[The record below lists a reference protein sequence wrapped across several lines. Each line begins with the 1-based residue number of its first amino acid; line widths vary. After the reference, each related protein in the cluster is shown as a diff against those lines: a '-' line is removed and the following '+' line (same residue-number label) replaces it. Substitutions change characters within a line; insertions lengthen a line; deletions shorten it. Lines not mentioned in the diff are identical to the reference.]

1 MRPSLLLSLD
11 MKPLS
16 ILLSLGLVATAT
28 AQTTPTVPEPD
39 HVHLDE
45 FEVTTH
51 PYARSSSEIAQP
63 TSVLGGLELDLSQG
77 LSLGELVA
85 QEPGV
90 SSTYF
95 GPGAGRPVIRG
106 LTGPRVA
113 VLQNGSEMIDAS
125 TISPDHAVSLDPLL
139 IERVEITRGPA
150 ALLQGGS
157 AIGGAVNVVTHR
169 IHETLPPDGVH
180 GRIEGRT
187 GTVDD
192 ELSGGVVLEGAIDQL
207 AWHFDSFYRE
217 TEDIDIPGFAE
228 SKYLRRLEALEE
240 EEAHHDED
248 EHEDEDHHDEHDD
261 DHDEHEPEEE
271 EEAFGTVPN
280 SFVETQ
286 GGAFGLSWITDNGYV
301 GASFSM
307 FDSNYGIPPGAHSHE
322 HGHEDEHHDEEGEE
336 HHDEDEEHHDEE
348 EEHGH
353 DEGEEEFVS
362 IDLEQRR
369 FELQG
374 EVREP
379 FAGLQALR
387 WHAAWADY
395 EHTELEGNEVGTVFS
410 NEGFDIRLDA
420 LHQPWGDW
428 QGALGVEWSFSDF
441 DAVGAEAF
449 VPPTDTETFSLM
461 IFEELETGPN
471 IFQIGARLD
480 AQSIEVTDGTG
491 RDDSSTGWALSFG
504 NVHTAS
510 EAWSIATS
518 LSVTER
524 VPIAQELFADGPHIG
539 TNAYEVGDATLD
551 NERSLGIDVSL
562 RKSGEFLS
570 GVVTAFANDFDGYIY
585 ENPTGAEEDELPVYE
600 FTQRDARFYGVEATG
615 LLHVLESDHG
625 HLDLTFGVDF
635 VHARNLTDDTYLPR
649 TPPWRWR
656 AGAAWE
662 HHAWKFGTEILFA
675 EGQDDLAPDEL
686 PTDAYELLSA
696 YAGYRW
702 IAGDTTWDLL
712 LRGSNL
718 TDSEARLHTSFLKDI
733 APLPGRNVT
742 LSVRMSF

>member
-1 MRPSLLLSLD
+1 

-28 AQTTPTVPEPD
+28 AQTTPSSLVEDPL
-39 HVHLDE
+39 HLDE

-63 TSVLGGLELDLSQG
+63 TSVLGGQALDLRQG
-77 LSLGELVA
+77 LSLGELVS

-106 LTGPRVA
+106 LAGPRVA
-113 VLQNGSEMIDAS
+113 VLQNGSDMIDAS

-169 IHETLPPDGVH
+169 IHETLPSEGVH

-187 GTVDD
+187 SSVD
-192 ELSGGVVLEGAIDQL
+192 EERSGGVVIEGAIDQL

-217 TEDIDIPGFAE
+217 TKDIDIPGYAE

-240 EEAHHDED
+240 AEEHHDDEEHEDEHHDEEHED
-248 EHEDEDHHDEHDD
+248 EHEHD
-261 DHDEHEPEEE
+261 EE

-286 GGAFGLSWITDNGYV
+286 GGAFGLSWITDNGFV

-322 HGHEDEHHDEEGEE
+322 HGHEEEEHHDDEGEE
-336 HHDEDEEHHDEE
+336 HHDEDEEP
-348 EEHGH
+348 GH
-353 DEGEEEFVS
+353 EEGEEELVS

-379 FAGLQALR
+379 FAGWQALR
-387 WHAAWADY
+387 WHAAWANY
-395 EHTELEGNEVGTVFS
+395 QHTELEGDEIGTVFT
-410 NEGFDIRLDA
+410 NEGFDFRVDA
-420 LHQPWGDW
+420 LHQPWGEW
-428 QGALGVEWSFSDF
+428 QGALGFEWSFSDF
-441 DAVGAEAF
+441 NAVGAEAF
-449 VPPTDTETFSLM
+449 VPPTETETFSLM
-461 IFEELETGPN
+461 LFEELETGSN
-471 IFQIGARLD
+471 IYQFGARMD
-480 AQSIEVTDGTG
+480 AQSIDVTDGTG
-491 RDDSSTGWALSFG
+491 RDRSSTGWALSFG
-504 NVHTAS
+504 NVHTVS
-510 EAWSIATS
+510 EDWSIATS
-518 LSVTER
+518 LSLTER

-539 TNAYEVGDATLD
+539 TNAYEIGDPTLD
-551 NERSLGIDVSL
+551 HERSLGLDVSL
-562 RKSGEFLS
+562 RREGELFS
-570 GVVTAFANDFDGYIY
+570 GVVTGFVNEFTGYIF
-585 ENPTGAEEDELPVYE
+585 ENPTGAEEDGLAVYE
-600 FTQRDARFYGVEATG
+600 FTQRDARFYGLEATG
-615 LLHVLESDHG
+615 MMHLWANDQG
-625 HLDLTFGVDF
+625 HLDWTFGMDF
-635 VHARNLTDDTYLPR
+635 VHAHNETDDSYLPR
-649 TPPWRWR
+649 ISPWRWR
-656 AGAAWE
+656 TGLDWQRGPLRI
-662 HHAWKFGTEILFA
+662 GTEVVFN
-675 EGQDDLAPDEL
+675 EGQDRLTPGEL
-686 PTDAYELLSA
+686 PTDAYELWSA
-696 YAGYRW
+696 YAGYRF
-702 IAGDTTWDLL
+702 ITGDTTWDLL

>member
-1 MRPSLLLSLD
+1 
-11 MKPLS
+11 MKPFS

-28 AQTTPTVPEPD
+28 AQTTPAVPEHD

-63 TSVLGGLELDLSQG
+63 TSVMGGQALDLRQG
-77 LSLGELVA
+77 LNLGDLVS

-106 LTGPRVA
+106 LAGPRVA
-113 VLQNGSEMIDAS
+113 VLQNGSDMMDAS

-187 GTVDD
+187 GSVDD
-192 ELSGGVVLEGAIDQL
+192 ELSGGIVLEGAIDQL

-217 TEDIDIPGFAE
+217 SEDIDIPGFAE
-228 SKYLRRLEALEE
+228 SKYLRRLEEAEE
-240 EEAHHDED
+240 HHDED
-248 EHEDEDHHDEHDD
+248 EHEDEDHDE
-261 DHDEHEPEEE
+261 DHEDEHEHEEE
-271 EEAFGTVPN
+271 EEAFGTLPN
-280 SFVETQ
+280 SFVESQ

-322 HGHEDEHHDEEGEE
+322 HEEDEHHDEE
-336 HHDEDEEHHDEE
+336 
-348 EEHGH
+348 EHGY
-353 DEGEEEFVS
+353 GEEELVS

-379 FAGLQALR
+379 FAAWQAFR

-395 EHTELEGNEVGTVFS
+395 QHTELEGDEVGTVFT
-410 NEGFDIRLDA
+410 NEGFDFRVDA
-420 LHQPWGDW
+420 LHQPWGEW
-428 QGALGVEWSFSDF
+428 QGALGFEWSFSDF

-461 IFEELETGPN
+461 LFEELETGPN
-471 IFQIGARLD
+471 IFQVGARMD
-480 AQSIEVTDGTG
+480 AQSIDVTDGTG
-491 RDDSSTGWALSFG
+491 RDNNGTGWALSFG
-504 NVHTAS
+504 NVHTVS
-510 EAWSIATS
+510 EDWSLATS
-518 LSVTER
+518 VSLTER
-524 VPIAQELFADGPHIG
+524 APIAQELFADGPHIG
-539 TNAYEVGDATLD
+539 TNAYEIGDPNLN
-551 NERSLGIDVSL
+551 NEQSLGLDVSL
-562 RKSGEFLS
+562 RKSGELFS
-570 GVVTAFANDFDGYIY
+570 GAVTAFVNDFNGYIY
-585 ENPTGAEEDELPVYE
+585 ENPTGAEEDELPVYQ
-600 FTQRDARFYGVEATG
+600 FTQRDARFSGAEATG
-615 LLHVLESDHG
+615 MLHLMESDHG
-625 HLDLTFGVDF
+625 HFDLTFGVDF
-635 VHARNLTDDTYLPR
+635 VHAENRTDDTYLPR

-656 AGAAWE
+656 AGAV
-662 HHAWKFGTEILFA
+662 WKLHSWNFGTEIIFA
-675 EGQDDLAPDEL
+675 DGQDDLAPGEI

-696 YAGYRW
+696 HAGYRW
-702 IAGDTTWDLL
+702 VTGNTTWDLL

-718 TDSEARLHTSFLKDI
+718 TDSEARLHTSFLKDV